1 MGGRAGGG
9 ASGGMGS
16 RSRGGASLAQAQR
29 DKVIGILKENRDS
42 VISQI
47 KYEYRSE
54 LKSGKK
60 TLKEIMEHAVDYAVK
75 IPYYT
80 SQPNRMKTNLRK
92 MIHDMWQSDFRKME
106 KAFNKQVYGVE
117 NPTLSQLSAWYHS
130 KHP

>member
-1 MGGRAGGG
+1 MAKGSGGTRGAAGGG
-9 ASGGMGS
+9 RSSIGGE
-16 RSRGGASLAQAQR
+16 QAQR

-80 SQPNRMKTNLRK
+80 SQPNRMRTNLRK

-106 KAFNKQVYGVE
+106 KAFSKQVYGVE
-117 NPTLSQLSAWYHS
+117 NPKLSQLSAWYHS
-130 KHP
+130 KNP

>member
-9 ASGGMGS
+9 ASAGMGS
-16 RSRGGASLAQAQR
+16 RSRSETSLAQAQR

-47 KYEYRSE
+47 KYEYRGE

-60 TLKEIMEHAVDYAVK
+60 TLKDIMNQAVDYAVK

-92 MIHDMWQSDFRKME
+92 MIHDMWQNDFRKME
-106 KAFNKQVYGVE
+106 KALNKQIYGVE

>member
-1 MGGRAGGG
+1 MGRGHGGTRG
-9 ASGGMGS
+9 A
-16 RSRGGASLAQAQR
+16 RRGGASLEQAQR

-75 IPYYT
+75 IPYYI
-80 SQPNRMKTNLRK
+80 SQPNRMRTNLRK
-92 MIHDMWQSDFRKME
+92 MIHDMWQSDFKKME
-106 KAFNKQVYGVE
+106 KAFSKQVYGVE
-117 NPTLSQLSAWYHS
+117 NPKLSQLSAWYHS
-130 KHP
+130 KNP